1 MKKIAAGW
9 ANPFHEIVQSS
20 PPNEE
25 PKQIILEDWVPPSQG
40 WTNAPGSD
48 CVVLVGDAAHAM
60 TIYRGEALNHGILDV
75 ETLLSDI
82 LPVAKGDEDAC
93 ENAFKLGCEKYTESM
108 VERTAPAVLRS
119 RQACLDAHV
128 FERINDNSPL
138 IQMRIAKLQETQAN
152 PATPA

>member
-1 MKKIAAGW
+1 M
-9 ANPFHEIVQSS
+9 
-20 PPNEE
+20 
-25 PKQIILEDWVPPSQG
+25 
-40 WTNAPGSD
+40 
-48 CVVLVGDAAHAM
+48 
-60 TIYRGEALNHGILDV
+60 YRGEALNHGILDM

-82 LPVAKGDEDAC
+82 LPVAKGDEDA
-93 ENAFKLGCEKYTESM
+93 FKLGCEKYTENM

>member
-9 ANPFHEIVQSS
+9 ANPFHEIVQSI
-20 PPNEE
+20 PPTEE

-48 CVVLVGDAAHAM
+48 YVVLVGDAAHAM
-60 TIYRGEALNHGILDV
+60 TMYRGEALNHGILDV
-75 ETLLSDI
+75 ETLLTDI
-82 LPVAKGDEDAC
+82 LPAAKKNGDAG
-93 ENAFKLGCEKYTESM
+93 ENAFRSGCEKYTESM

-128 FERINDNSPL
+128 FERINDSSPL

-152 PATPA
+152 LATPA